1 MGYRPGSRRSGEKF
15 QRSLHEKTKSKIRR
29 SRKNKLLPEERPPS
43 SPEEIAEKTI
53 NGLRRLG
60 EQKFAVSPFSH
71 YFDDWLINF
80 GEVISE
86 FENTPGVAADEVFL
100 KERERVMS
108 KIRQELA
115 IIKRDEAVLNSK
127 LNDLSDK
134 NNLLVELDAQYAAQ
148 TREIGPKK
156 NPEIQR
162 LTLNLRNLEDDLEN
176 IRATK
181 TSFFGPVTKKT
192 KARRQAEI
200 QQKIN
205 SMKKEIEDAI
215 QNFKIEQERFHD
227 EYEKK
232 KQTAITQVLQLEKE
246 VEKLETDS
254 SLVPRRMASEELI
267 NAVKAFL
274 MRETPSAN

>member
-15 QRSLHEKTKSKIRR
+15 QRSLHEKTKSKTRR
-29 SRKNKLLPEERPPS
+29 SKKSKLLPEERSLS
-43 SPEEIAEKTI
+43 SPEEIAGKTI

-80 GEVISE
+80 REVISE
-86 FENTPGVAADEVFL
+86 FENTPDVAIDEVFL
-100 KERERVMS
+100 KEREQVVS
-108 KIRQELA
+108 KIHQELVE
-115 IIKRDEAVLNSK
+115 IKRDEAVLNSK
-127 LNDLSDK
+127 LNDLSK
-134 NNLLVELDAQYAAQ
+134 ENHLLVELDAQYAAQ
-148 TREIGPKK
+148 TREIGSQK
-156 NPEIQR
+156 NPEIQQ
-162 LTLNLRNLEDDLEN
+162 LTLNLRNLEDELEN

-192 KARRQAEI
+192 KVRKQTEI
-200 QQKIN
+200 QQKID
-205 SMKKEIEDAI
+205 SVKKEVEGAI

-232 KQTAITQVLQLEKE
+232 KQTVIAQVLHLEKE

-254 SLVPRRMASEELI
+254 SLAPRHNASEELI

-274 MRETPSAN
+274 MRQASSAN